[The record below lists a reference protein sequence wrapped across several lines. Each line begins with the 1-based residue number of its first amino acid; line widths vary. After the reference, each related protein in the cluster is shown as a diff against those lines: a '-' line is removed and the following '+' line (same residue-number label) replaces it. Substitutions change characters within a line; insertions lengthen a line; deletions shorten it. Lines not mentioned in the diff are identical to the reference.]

1 MQYIAALN
9 NNWIFGDKGI
19 LVPLSVIFS
28 FFILYIFKEIINEK
42 NRIIL
47 IFNYII
53 FSFICLKLNR
63 YSDFGND
70 APAHIFYFFLIFL
83 SLKNFKNFDRANM
96 GEILSISTFIIFNKI
111 TFFSCI
117 NSNHNFISQKKIN
130 FLILKYNIFT
140 YFFFFFLF

>member
-63 YSDFGND
+63 YSDFSND
-70 APAHIFYFFLIFL
+70 APAHIF
-83 SLKNFKNFDRANM
+83 
-96 GEILSISTFIIFNKI
+96 
-111 TFFSCI
+111 FFS
-117 NSNHNFISQKKIN
+117 
-130 FLILKYNIFT
+130 
-140 YFFFFFLF
+140 